1 MHPRLFFNLFCFLD
15 LSVEAGR
22 QKKVAGL
29 VAIFSRGRFAALTL
43 ETSQWTAA
51 RWSSVMVDLPNE
63 IRQMIIKHL
72 PLSLEELRGFEKAFS
87 SSSFLQ
93 TGELKTVAATRR
105 PVSSLKSS

>member
-1 MHPRLFFNLFCFLD
+1 
-15 LSVEAGR
+15 
-22 QKKVAGL
+22 
-29 VAIFSRGRFAALTL
+29 
-43 ETSQWTAA
+43 
-51 RWSSVMVDLPNE
+51 MVDLPNE